1 MKDEFGRKIVKEFAS
16 MRPKMHSH
24 IKDDVCVYKKAK
36 STKKVCNQMRKIKF
50 QYFKKFVE
58 NNNEAHNLFTE
69 KIIKLNDDKGVK
81 TSDRITTYLYGYTF

>member
-36 STKKVCNQMRKIKF
+36 STKKVCNQMRNKSSIF
-50 QYFKKFVE
+50 
-58 NNNEAHNLFTE
+58 
-69 KIIKLNDDKGVK
+69 
-81 TSDRITTYLYGYTF
+81 

>member
-1 MKDEFGRKIVKEFAS
+1 MTYAYIRKQKAQRKCV
-16 MRPKMHSH
+16 
-24 IKDDVCVYKKAK
+24 IKWE
-36 STKKVCNQMRKIKF
+36 IKF